1 MDVNQLLLPV
11 ITCGRHGGATL
22 EICQEQRRFAVRFN
36 GICIVTDNVPRLSA
50 FYREILKLE
59 PEDANIFEIIPT
71 EGAVLSIYSSNRTE
85 NAAPG
90 CLEGSGNGRYT
101 IEFEVEDVD
110 REFERLTAMDVE
122 VVKPPQPSR
131 GGAGPSGFAIRTG
144 TS

>member
-1 MDVNQLLLPV
+1 M
-11 ITCGRHGGATL
+11 
-22 EICQEQRRFAVRFN
+22 RFN
-36 GICIVTDNVPRLSA
+36 GICIVTDNVPRLCA
-50 FYREILKLE
+50 FYRRILQLP

-71 EGAVLSIYSSNRTE
+71 EGAVLSIYSSKRTE

-122 VVKPPQPSR
+122 VVKPPTTQPWGRRSVWFR
-131 GGAGPSGFAIRTG
+131 DPDRNIVNFYANTQVQGG
-144 TS
+144 